1 MTYTYEWYQWLL
13 FFYFYCFVGWCFEST
28 YVSIIKRRFVN
39 RGFLH
44 APLLPIYGSGAIV
57 ILFASIPVKDHWWL
71 VFIVGAL
78 AATILEYFTGVIMEA
93 LFKVRYWDYSN
104 QKFNFQGHI
113 CLSSTLAWGGL
124 SILLLYVIHRPVA
137 YVITQVIPK
146 LPQIIG
152 AVLIS
157 AGFVIDFVISFRDA
171 WGLRRILEKMT
182 QLKAEISEFQERI
195 LETTEEKLA
204 QIRSESAQWLEE
216 RKEES
221 SQWLENH
228 REDAARRRENFREEF
243 VQRLE
248 NIKQESFDWLY
259 GDKDERSEHILALR
273 RYLDDN
279 LERLKARESEAD
291 QEKRRLLIRR
301 GEKLQESY
309 KSLKAKSGAKRASI
323 LKRNPGAVSKKFE
336 AAMAEYKLKVLERK
350 KDRQNPQR

>member
-1 MTYTYEWYQWLL
+1 MMTYTYEWYQWLL
-13 FFYFYCFVGWCFEST
+13 FFYFYCFVGWCFESA
-28 YVSIIKRRFVN
+28 YVSLAKRRFVN

-44 APLLPIYGSGAIV
+44 APLLQIYGSGAIV

-78 AATILEYFTGVIMEA
+78 AATILEYFTGVLMEA

-124 SILLLYVIHRPVA
+124 SVLLLYVIHRPVA
-137 YVITQVIPK
+137 YVMTQVIPR

-157 AGFVIDFVISFRDA
+157 VGFAADFVISFRDA

-182 QLKAEISEFQERI
+182 QLKAEISELQERI

-204 QIRSESAQWLEE
+204 LIRSESSQWLEN
-216 RKEES
+216 RREES
-221 SQWLENH
+221 SQWLES
-228 REDAARRRENFREEF
+228 RREEAAKRRVNLREEY

-248 NIKQESFDWLY
+248 NIKQESFAWLY
-259 GDKDERSEHILALR
+259 GDKDERSEHILALH
-273 RYLDDN
+273 RYLDDH
-279 LERLKARESEAD
+279 LERLKARESETD
-291 QEKRRLLIRR
+291 QEKRGLMIRKI
-301 GEKLQESY
+301 EKLQASY
-309 KSLKAKSGAKRASI
+309 KSLKARSGVKRASI

-336 AAMAEYKLKVLERK
+336 AAMAEYKLRVLERK
-350 KDRQNPQR
+350 KDREDQ